1 MHRNLETIADDEAVG
16 FDELLVCPSEDEAGL
31 RTFVDAN
38 IVRPLPSGKFLL
50 RRSVEAYCAYWE
62 GVIAEQDKE
71 ADADLAQIEPH
82 GSA

>member
-1 MHRNLETIADDEAVG
+1 
-16 FDELLVCPSEDEAGL
+16 
-31 RTFVDAN
+31 
-38 IVRPLPSGKFLL
+38 L